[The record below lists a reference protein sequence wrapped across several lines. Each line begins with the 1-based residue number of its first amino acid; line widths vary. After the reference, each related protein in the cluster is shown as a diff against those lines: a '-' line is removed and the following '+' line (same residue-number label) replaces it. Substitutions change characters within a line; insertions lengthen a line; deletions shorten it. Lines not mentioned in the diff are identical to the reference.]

1 MSMSESPA
9 LLGQHLRE
17 LRKDQQLS
25 LAKLSER
32 SDVSVSMLSH
42 IERGQTMPSLRTLNR
57 ICQALNTEMS
67 AIFPTKDQAHEHES
81 AEIVRASERS
91 ELEFKSFGLTKELLS
106 PKRSKSLEFF
116 MVTLEP
122 GGGSGPELLVRQ
134 GEKAGLV
141 VEGELNLFIGDKQYR
156 LSEGDS
162 FQFNSAKPHRILNDT
177 EKPIK
182 LLWIIRP
189 DSIVGD
195 I

>member
-1 MSMSESPA
+1 MSISESRTRF
-9 LLGQHLRE
+9 GQHLRE
-17 LRKDQQLS
+17 LRKEQQLS

-67 AIFPTKDQAHEHES
+67 AIFPTKDHEHEDES
-81 AEIVRASERS
+81 AEIVRAKERS
-91 ELEFKSFGLTKELLS
+91 ALEFKAFGLTKELLS
-106 PKRSKSLEFF
+106 PQRNKSLEFF

-141 VEGELNLFIGDKQYR
+141 VQGELNLLIGDKQYR

-182 LLWIIRP
+182 LLWIIKP

>member
-9 LLGQHLRE
+9 LLGQHLRQ
-17 LRKDQQLS
+17 LRKEQKLS

-42 IERGQTMPSLRTLNR
+42 IERGQTMPSLRSLNR
-57 ICQALNTEMS
+57 ICQALNIEMS
-67 AIFPTKDQAHEHES
+67 AIFPTSDQEYEDES
-81 AEIVRASERS
+81 SEVVRARERA
-91 ELEFKSFGLTKELLS
+91 ELAFKPYGLTKELLS
-106 PKRSKSLEFF
+106 PKRNKSLEFF

-134 GEKAGLV
+134 GEKAGMV
-141 VEGELNLFIGDKQYR
+141 VQGELSLLIGDKQYV

-162 FQFNSAKPHRILNDT
+162 FQFNSSKPHRILNDT
-177 EKPIK
+177 DSPIK

-189 DSIVGD
+189 ESIVGD

>member
-17 LRKDQQLS
+17 LRKEQKLS

-67 AIFPTKDQAHEHES
+67 AIFPANQPAYENES
-81 AEIVRASERS
+81 TEIVRAGERS
-91 ELEFKSFGLTKELLS
+91 RLEFKSFGLTKELLS
-106 PKRSKSLEFF
+106 PTRSKSLEFF

-122 GGGSGPELLVRQ
+122 GGGSGPERLVRQ

-141 VEGELNLFIGDKQYR
+141 VEGELSLLIGDKNYV
-156 LSEGDS
+156 LSKGDS

-177 EKPIK
+177 DAPIK
-182 LLWIIRP
+182 ILWIIRP

>member
-9 LLGQHLRE
+9 ILGHHLRQ
-17 LRKDQQLS
+17 LRKEQQLS

-67 AIFPTKDQAHEHES
+67 AIFPTKEQTYEDEG
-81 AEIVRASERS
+81 AEIVRAGERS

-106 PKRSKSLEFF
+106 PKRSKTLEFF
-116 MVTLEP
+116 MMTLKP

-141 VEGELNLFIGDKQYR
+141 IEGELSLLIGDKNYV

-162 FQFNSAKPHRILNDT
+162 FQFNSAKAHRILNDT
-177 EKPIK
+177 NAPIK
-182 LLWIIRP
+182 ILWIIRP
-189 DSIVGD
+189 DSIAGD